1 MSLMPRTLTLFA
13 ASALTLA
20 IAGPAAFAQSNKP
33 EVKPAEIITPEAK
46 PAERPSYQARPP
58 ASEFVFKTYY
68 LSSVSQQNDANEILI
83 ALRNMLEPWT
93 KLYLVSFQNAIEI
106 YAPPEQQAL
115 AQKII
120 GDLDRNRKAYR
131 LTFTLADS
139 DAGKRI
145 GIQHFSVIVAAGQRT
160 TLKQGSKI
168 PVITGTFNPGSQSA
182 QNQFQYL
189 DVGMNFDVSLDDS
202 PNGLRLKSKVED
214 TAVGNPS
221 EFGNN
226 SGPLAQEP
234 IIHQT
239 TLEGTSVVTLG
250 KPLTLG
256 SIDVPGSTRHV
267 DIEVVAEP
275 VS

>member
-1 MSLMPRTLTLFA
+1 MNRMLKLFA
-13 ASALTLA
+13 AGALTFALV
-20 IAGPAAFAQSNKP
+20 PAAFAQSTDTKT
-33 EVKPAEIITPEAK
+33 AEPK
-46 PAERPSYQARPP
+46 PAERPSYQPRPDFNQ
-58 ASEFVFKTYY
+58 FVFKTYY

-83 ALRNMLEPWT
+83 ALRNMLEPWN
-93 KLYLVSFQNAIEI
+93 KLYLVSFQNAIEL

-120 GDLDRNRKAYR
+120 ADLDRPRKGYR
-131 LTFTLADS
+131 LTFTLAES

-145 GIQHFSVIVAAGQRT
+145 GVQHFAIVVASGQRT
-160 TLKQGSKI
+160 VLKQGSKI
-168 PVITGTFNPGSQSA
+168 PVITGTYNPGSESA

-189 DVGMNFDVSLDDS
+189 DIGMSFDATLEDS
-202 PNGLRLKSKVED
+202 PNGLRLKSKVEQS
-214 TAVGNPS
+214 AVGNPS
-221 EFGNN
+221 EYGND
-226 SGPLAQEP
+226 SGPLAHEP

-239 TLEGTSVVTLG
+239 SLEGSSIIILG

-256 SIDVPGSTRHV
+256 SVDVAGSTRHV